1 MENNLQKNKTKSLC
15 CDCIL
20 EMHLFCCILE
30 MHLFCCIFEMQH
42 GKLTMLQ
49 LKNKILIRNNF
60 GEKSQRSNQKVISN

>member
-20 EMHLFCCILE
+20 EMHLFCCIL
-30 MHLFCCIFEMQH
+30 EMQH

>member
-15 CDCIL
+15 CIL
-20 EMHLFCCILE
+20 
-30 MHLFCCIFEMQH
+30 EMQH

-60 GEKSQRSNQKVISN
+60 GEKSQRNNQKVISN